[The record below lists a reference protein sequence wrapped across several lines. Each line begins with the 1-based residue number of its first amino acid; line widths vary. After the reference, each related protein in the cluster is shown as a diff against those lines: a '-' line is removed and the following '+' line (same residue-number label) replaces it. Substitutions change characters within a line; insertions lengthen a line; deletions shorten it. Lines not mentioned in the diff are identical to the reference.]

1 MRDLQLC
8 QGEGMFIF
16 HPWILFEDSCAIHS
30 FTFYLSLL
38 LPLLPL
44 LSPLFGKLK
53 FQKKF
58 KVFARQGLSIAFFPM
73 IFLAG
78 GSQSFVVG
86 LPV

>member
-58 KVFARQGLSIAFFPM
+58 KVFARQGLSITL
-73 IFLAG
+73 FL
-78 GSQSFVVG
+78 Q
-86 LPV
+86 